1 MRSERILIV
10 EADKRLRLS
19 RVDVLTQDGYSV
31 TGVATIEKAVR
42 VAREE
47 PLELLIIGGEQP
59 VLLDALPGQFPPEM
73 SILMIV
79 PENTVGRVTEN
90 AGTGTCSFLIPPVT
104 PRRLKERVARVIDN
118 ARQVK
123 ESIRGELLTSL
134 ENSRISGS
142 GKKQYLQMQ
151 RLLQEI
157 STAQENERRRVAVE
171 IHDGVAQWMVG
182 ASYGIKACSILV
194 SELRLDDLQRELA
207 ETGQAVQRS
216 IKELRRTIANLRPLP
231 LEELGLVA
239 AIRQVATT
247 LAEDGII
254 CNTEVDVD
262 LPRLSIPE
270 ETTTYRIIQEML
282 NNVRRHSGASEVTV
296 HMQYQDGMYSVAV
309 SDNGQGF
316 APEEVLNNEMSA
328 MHMGLIGMKE
338 RAGLLGGYLTIDS
351 SHGKGTAMRF
361 SFPVS
366 IRETAKATATVR
378 D

>member
-19 RVDVLTQDGYSV
+19 RVDVLTRDGYSV

-47 PLELLIIGGEQP
+47 PLELLIIGREQP

-79 PENTVGRVTEN
+79 PENTIGRITEN
-90 AGTGTCSFLIPPVT
+90 AGTGICSFLIPPVT

-134 ENSRISGS
+134 ENSRMSGS
-142 GKKQYLQMQ
+142 GKKQYIQMQ

-157 STAQENERRRVAVE
+157 STAQENERRRVAIE

-254 CNTEVDVD
+254 CHTEVDVD

-282 NNVRRHSGASEVTV
+282 TNVRRHSGASEVTV
-296 HMQYQDGMYSVAV
+296 HMQYHDGMYSVAV

-351 SHGKGTAMRF
+351 GHGKGTAMRF

-366 IRETAKATATVR
+366 IRETVKATSTVR

>member
-1 MRSERILIV
+1 MRNDRILIV

-19 RVDVLTQDGYSV
+19 RVDVLTRDGYSV

-42 VAREE
+42 VAGEE
-47 PLELLIIGGEQP
+47 PWELLIIGGEQP
-59 VLLDALPGQFPPEM
+59 VLLDALPVQFPPEM
-73 SILMIV
+73 NILMIV
-79 PENTVGRVTEN
+79 PADTAGRVTEN
-90 AGTGTCSFLIPPVT
+90 AGTGIRSFLVPPVT
-104 PRRLKERVARVIDN
+104 PRRLKERVARVIDSVK
-118 ARQVK
+118 QVK

-134 ENSRISGS
+134 ENTRMPGS
-142 GKKQYLQMQ
+142 AKKQHLQML
-151 RLLQEI
+151 RLLQEV
-157 STAQENERRRVAVE
+157 SAAQENERRRIAVE

-182 ASYGIKACSILV
+182 ASYSIKTCSSLV

-239 AIRQVATT
+239 AVRQAATA

-254 CNTEVDVD
+254 CHTEVDVD

-282 NNVRRHSGASEVTV
+282 TNVRRHSGASEVTV
-296 HMQYQDGMYSVAV
+296 HMQYHDGMYSVTV

-316 APEEVLNNEMSA
+316 VPEEVLNNELSA
-328 MHMGLIGMKE
+328 MHIGLIGMKE
-338 RAGLLGGYLTIDS
+338 RAGLLGGRLTIDS
-351 SHGKGTAMRF
+351 GRGQGTVMRF
-361 SFPVS
+361 TFPVS
-366 IRETAKATATVR
+366 IRETVKATATVR

>member
-1 MRSERILIV
+1 MRSDRILIV
-10 EADKRLRLS
+10 EADKHLRLS

-31 TGVATIEKAVR
+31 IGVATIEKAVR
-42 VAREE
+42 IAREE
-47 PLELLIIGGEQP
+47 SWDLLIIVVEQP
-59 VLLDALPGQFPPEM
+59 VLLDALPIQFPPEM

-79 PENTVGRVTEN
+79 PEDTVGRVTEN
-90 AGTGTCSFLIPPVT
+90 AGTGIRSFLILPVT
-104 PRRLKERVARVIDN
+104 PRRLRERVARVIDS

-123 ESIRGELLTSL
+123 ESIGGGLPTSP
-134 ENSRISGS
+134 ENVRMSGS
-142 GKKQYLQMQ
+142 DKKQYIQMQ

-157 STAQENERRRVAVE
+157 SVAQENERRRVAVE

-182 ASYGIKACSILV
+182 ASYGIKACSVLV

-231 LEELGLVA
+231 LEELGLIA
-239 AIRQVATT
+239 AVRQAAAT

-254 CNTEVDVD
+254 CHTEVDKD
-262 LPRLSIPE
+262 LPGLSTPE

-282 NNVRRHSGASEVTV
+282 TNVRRHSGASEVTV
-296 HMQYQDGMYSVAV
+296 HMQYRDGMYSVAV

-338 RAGLLGGYLTIDS
+338 RAGLLGGCLTIDS
-351 SHGKGTAMRF
+351 GHGKGTAMRF
-361 SFPVS
+361 TFPVS
-366 IRETAKATATVR
+366 TRKTVKATATVG